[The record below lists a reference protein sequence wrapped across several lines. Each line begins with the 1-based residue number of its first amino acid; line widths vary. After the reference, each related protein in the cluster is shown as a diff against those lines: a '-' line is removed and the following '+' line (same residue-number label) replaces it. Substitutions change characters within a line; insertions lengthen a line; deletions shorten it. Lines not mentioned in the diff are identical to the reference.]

1 MNILKSTFWR
11 REWQPTLVFLP
22 GEPHGQR
29 RAWWA
34 TVYGVAQSR
43 TRLSQLSSSS
53 SSSRQEY
60 CSGLP
65 CPPPGG
71 LPDPGIKPRSLTS
84 PALAGAFFTT
94 SATWEAP
101 SCCCCCFNAF
111 KFITRTEVSP
121 LCDPRTLLHFL
132 VYSHYLLTITS
143 PLSSNIQHSLPHP
156 HTPLMTLLCITLK
169 KGGK

>member
-1 MNILKSTFWR
+1 MATHSSVLAWR
-11 REWQPTLVFLP
+11 IPGTAEPGGLP
-22 GEPHGQR
+22 SMGSHSQ
-29 RAWWA
+29 
-34 TVYGVAQSR
+34 
-43 TRLSQLSSSS
+43 TRLTQLSSS

-94 SATWEAP
+94 SATREAP
-101 SCCCCCFNAF
+101 SSCCCCCFNAF

-143 PLSSNIQHSLPHP
+143 PLPSNIQHSLPHS

-169 KGGK
+169 NGKK